1 MRFFSFV
8 QIRRINQDF
17 IVAHSLGEEE
27 EEEEEEEGKKR

>member
-1 MRFFSFV
+1 VRLFSFV

-27 EEEEEEEGKKR
+27 EEEEEEGKKR